1 MHTVSY
7 LRHKWIEVVSLVFEV
22 ELNHAGYPKQVFFNT
37 TNAENM
43 HWFYLNNLV
52 LPHIHWWIYPW
63 RSIIIFLWSWSYFSV
78 SGLLCSSIVSM
89 WPWPHD
95 EGPSPGPNLGSE
107 SNLHQRISTQR
118 LRSHKSKVWDI
129 VVNINW
135 SKLSLINLLYNEF
148 GI

>member
-7 LRHKWIEVVSLVFEV
+7 LRHKWNEVVSFFSEV
-22 ELNHAGYPKQVFFNT
+22 ELNHAGYPKQVFLILPMQKH
-37 TNAENM
+37 A
-43 HWFYLNNLV
+43 
-52 LPHIHWWIYPW
+52 PHIHWWIYPW
-63 RSIIIFLWSWSYFSV
+63 RSIIIFLWTWSYFSV

-129 VVNINW
+129 VVYINW
-135 SKLSLINLLYNEF
+135 FKLSLINLIYMYNEF
-148 GI
+148 GIWFN